1 MIFCFLF
8 DSIVHKFK
16 TSKVKLFSIIPKTV
30 TMAENQ
36 TNKILQNGRSVL
48 ITGGSGLI
56 GKYLT
61 SYLLDSGYK
70 VSHLSRIA
78 NQSGNVKTYI
88 WDPEK
93 EMIDRE
99 AFVGIDFIIHLAGTN
114 IGEKRWT
121 GGRKEKIIKSRVNS
135 ARILDKTIKEMG
147 IRLNAFI
154 SASATGFYGSD
165 TSEKIFNEND
175 EPSTGFL
182 SEVCK
187 QWEEAADLIADSGI
201 RTVKIRTGIVLEK
214 YDSVLSKLM
223 MPGRFGLLIQMGTGN
238 QYMPWI
244 HIDDLC
250 GIYLK
255 AIEDSGMKGAYNA
268 VAPQHITHSGFM
280 HVLSKVMNRPLSPVN
295 VPEFVLRFTLGEMSD
310 VILKGSRVSSEK
322 IIERGY
328 FFQFKTLE
336 EALDNIVR
344 G

>member
-8 DSIVHKFK
+8 DSIVDKFK

-36 TNKILQNGRSVL
+36 TNKILQNGRSIL

-93 EMIDRE
+93 GMIDRE
-99 AFVGIDFIIHLAGTN
+99 AIVGIDFIIHLAGTN
-114 IGEKRWT
+114 IGAKRWSCR
-121 GGRKEKIIKSRVNS
+121 RKEEIINSRVNS
-135 ARILDKTIKEMG
+135 ARLLDKTIKEMG

-154 SASATGFYGSD
+154 TASATGFYGSD

-175 EPSTGFL
+175 EPSAGFL

-214 YDSVLSKLM
+214 HESALSKLM
-223 MPGRFGLLIQMGTGN
+223 MPGRFGFLIQMGSGN
-238 QYMPWI
+238 QYVPWI

-255 AIEDSGMKGAYNA
+255 AIEDSEMNGSYNA

-280 HVLSKVMNRPLSPVN
+280 HVLSKAMNRPLSPVN
-295 VPEFVLRFTLGEMSD
+295 VPEFVLRFTLGELSD
-310 VILKGSRVSSEK
+310 VILKGNRISSEK
-322 IIERGY
+322 IIKSGY
-328 FFQFKTLE
+328 SFQFSTLE
-336 EALDNIVR
+336 EVLNNIIR

>member
-1 MIFCFLF
+1 MPE
-8 DSIVHKFK
+8 SQ
-16 TSKVKLFSIIPKTV
+16 TSKIFQKNLT
-30 TMAENQ
+30 
-36 TNKILQNGRSVL
+36 VL

-78 NQSGNVKTYI
+78 NQSGNVKTYM

-93 EMIDRE
+93 EIIDRE
-99 AFVGIDFIIHLAGTN
+99 ALVGIDFIIHLAGTN

-121 GGRKEKIIKSRVNS
+121 YARKEEIINSRVNS
-135 ARILDKTIKEMG
+135 ARLLYKTIKERG

-154 SASATGFYGSD
+154 TASATGFYGSD

-175 EPSTGFL
+175 EPSAGFL
-182 SEVCK
+182 SVVCR
-187 QWEEAADLIADSGI
+187 QWEEAADLFADSGI

-214 YDSVLSKLM
+214 HDSALSKLM
-223 MPGRFGLLIQMGTGN
+223 MPGRFGLLIQTGSGK

-244 HIDDLC
+244 HIKDLC

-255 AIEDSGMKGAYNA
+255 AIEDSGMNGSYNA

-280 HVLSKVMNRPLSPVN
+280 HVMSKVMNRPLSPVN
-295 VPEFVLRFTLGEMSD
+295 VPEFVIRFALGEMSD

-322 IIERGY
+322 IIESGY
-328 FFQFKTLE
+328 SFQFRTLE